1 MRYRTL
7 RGFLMASPRPA
18 AVRLSSGSS
27 VNTLTREPSMTWAR
41 FAETIDAMEPERIEV
56 LGAVGEVMRATR
68 LEDFEEYAEDEDAEA
83 PAVVSRSSALATQA
97 SLDAETERFRL
108 FSNHIAEA
116 YRFGYETAFSKLCQI
131 ADIMGKRGE
140 ALERSLAA
148 TERLLRSAVE
158 ENIEQKIELAQA
170 MGNGEGG
177 GFESALVQA
186 FAAGQN
192 QAAATKA
199 NGKGTPQ

>member
-1 MRYRTL
+1 
-7 RGFLMASPRPA
+7 MASPRPSS
-18 AVRLSSGSS
+18 VRLSSGSS

-56 LGAVGEVMRATR
+56 LGPAGEVLRATR
-68 LEDFEEYAEDEDAEA
+68 LEDFEEYAEDEEDA
-83 PAVVSRSSALATQA
+83 PAVVSRSSAIANQA

-148 TERLLRSAVE
+148 TERLLRSAIE

-170 MGNGEGG
+170 AGNGEGG